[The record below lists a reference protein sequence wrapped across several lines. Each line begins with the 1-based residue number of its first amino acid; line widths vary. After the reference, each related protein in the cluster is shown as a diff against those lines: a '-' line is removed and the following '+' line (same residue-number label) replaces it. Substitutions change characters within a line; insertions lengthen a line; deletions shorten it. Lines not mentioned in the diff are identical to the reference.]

1 MNVAKNEMKPTV
13 SVVMITYNHDKFIA
27 EAIEGVLMQ
36 QANFPVEL
44 IIADDCSPDA
54 TSQVVQHYIDSHPNG
69 GWISYHRHPSNKGMM
84 SNLIWAFEQA
94 KGDFIAVC
102 EGDDYW
108 IHPLKLQKQVDFL
121 EEHPTYAFVHTDY
134 DYLYNKTGKVTPNY
148 YLSIGLKNSSGHVFE
163 FTFLTTFIRTL
174 TTCFRK
180 EFLLECSHL
189 LDISEKNKWIGAD
202 LQIYL
207 YLTYKYPIGYMDESF
222 GVYRR
227 LEESASTSHSASK
240 RIKFQRSHLEIRYY
254 FLERFKINHLDSFFV
269 PLLRDFIFL
278 CYYDRDID
286 SFKYGYNQLKNL
298 HKSNRLIDKMY
309 NMTITNFS
317 WYIIVF
323 FIKTFISVK
332 IRLKAI
338 LLTLQNK
345 LRRT

>member
-1 MNVAKNEMKPTV
+1 MINIPNVIEPLV
-13 SVVMITYNHDKFIA
+13 SVVMITYNHEKFIA
-27 EAIEGVLMQ
+27 EAIEGVLTQ
-36 QANFPVEL
+36 EADFPIEL
-44 IIADDCSPDA
+44 IIADDCSPDL
-54 TSQVVQHYIDSHPNG
+54 TFKIVQHYIDNHKYGS
-69 GWISYHRHPSNKGMM
+69 WIRYQRHSTNIGMM
-84 SNLIWAFEQA
+84 PNLIWALENA
-94 KGDFIAVC
+94 RGKYISIC

-108 IHPLKLQKQVDFL
+108 SHPLKLKKQVSFL
-121 EEHPTYAFVHTDY
+121 DANPLMAFVHTDY
-134 DYLYNKTGKVTPNY
+134 DYLNNKTGEITRY
-148 YLSIGLKNSSGHVFE
+148 YYQSIGISNPSGHVFE
-163 FTFLTTFIRTL
+163 FTFYTTFIRTL

-180 EFLLECSHL
+180 EAILECIPFLELS
-189 LDISEKNKWIGAD
+189 IQKNWVGGD